1 MSNRVIGFA
10 FVSSVVLLLIS
21 CTTNPPKN
29 MNNSCSIFEE
39 KGGWYDDANDSFK
52 RWGVPIHVQLAIIHQ
67 ESRFT
72 HDAQTEMQYF
82 MWIIPTGRQSSAYGY
97 AQVKDETWDWYI
109 KSTGNSGA
117 DRDDFADAADFIG
130 WYGKRSYDTLKI
142 SKWDAY
148 NQYLAYHEGHGGF
161 KRKTYNQKPWLIKVA
176 PRLKRMRVS
185 MPHNLKPV
193 RRNYNQAGGSGKR
206 KF

>member
-1 MSNRVIGFA
+1 MLLFMLNRVKR
-10 FVSSVVLLLIS
+10 VVLLSVAIS
-21 CTTNPPKN
+21 ALVSCATSPPKN
-29 MNNSCSIFEE
+29 MLNSCAIFEE
-39 KGGWYDDANDSFK
+39 KGGWYEDASDSFK
-52 RWGVPIHVQLAIIHQ
+52 QWGVPIHVQLAIIHQ

-82 MWIIPTGRQSSAYGY
+82 MWIIPTGRKSSAYGY

-117 DRDDFADAADFIG
+117 DRDDFTDAADFIG

-176 PRLKRMRVS
+176 AKVKKNASKYAAQLKTCEAE
-185 MPHNLKPV
+185 LK
-193 RRNYNQAGGSGKR
+193 SGWW
-206 KF
+206 FW